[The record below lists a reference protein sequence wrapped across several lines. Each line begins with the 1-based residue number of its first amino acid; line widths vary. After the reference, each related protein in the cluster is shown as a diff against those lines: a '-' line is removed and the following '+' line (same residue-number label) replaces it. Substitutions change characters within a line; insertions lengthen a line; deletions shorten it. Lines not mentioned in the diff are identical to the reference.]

1 MTDRGGEVGASAAS
15 LTRLSKTVAVALR
28 HRPWA
33 FELEVTPDGWV
44 SVDGLLGALR
54 EEPRWRTITMRD
66 LEAAVAHGSRRRY
79 EIADGRIRAFYGHSV
94 RVTAPPDGDVPDLL
108 FHGTTAQAVPAIR
121 EEGLHPRR
129 RQFVHLGV
137 EAGIARVV
145 GERRTATPVVVRVD
159 AKAAQA
165 AGVAFHRASREIV
178 VAEPIPPRFLD
189 FGPV

>member
-1 MTDRGGEVGASAAS
+1 MADSGGAVGASAAR

-33 FELEVTPDGWV
+33 FELEITPDGWV

-66 LEAAVAHGSRRRY
+66 LEAAVAHGPRRRY
-79 EIADGRIRAFYGHSV
+79 EIAGGCIRAYDGPAAPV
-94 RVTAPPDGDVPDLL
+94 AAPPVGEIPDLL

-129 RQFVHLGV
+129 RKFVHLGV
-137 EAGIARVV
+137 ELGIARVV
-145 GERRTATPVVVRVD
+145 GERRTATAVVLKVD

-165 AGVAFHRASREIV
+165 AGVAFHWASREIV
-178 VAEPIPPRFLD
+178 LADPIPPLFLD